1 MHEVIR
7 VHSQAAAQRVK
18 QEGLSNDLL
27 ERLASDPA
35 FAKISVADV
44 MAPEQYTGRAHRQVH
59 EFLSEVIEPILA
71 QSNTTE
77 KLSAD
82 VHV

>member
-1 MHEVIR
+1 MP
-7 VHSQAAAQRVK
+7 
-18 QEGLSNDLL
+18 NDLL

-44 MAPEQYTGRAHRQVH
+44 MAPEQYTGRAQRQVH
-59 EFLSEVIEPILA
+59 EFLGEVIEPILA
-71 QSNTTE
+71 QANAAE
-77 KLSAD
+77 KLSAE